1 MIKMNI
7 PVIFQFLKDLSA
19 NNNREWFNEHKAEY
33 ETARAEFDNFLAT
46 VIARISLFDE
56 TIRGIQ
62 PKDCTYRIYRDT
74 RFSADKTPYK
84 IHFGGYINAKGKK
97 SDHCGYYVHLQP
109 DGSMLAGGSL
119 CLPPN
124 ILKAVRQS
132 IYDNIEEFVA
142 IVEDPEFKKYFPVIG
157 EDFLKTAPKGFLVV
171 LPGEII
177 EIPQDSGKSWLT
189 LFYSL
194 PREIAEKWK
203 PAYELPRCPYE
214 VLRTDKYDH
223 IVCDDMFKL
232 LVWDCYAWS
241 AWQFFQVKDRK
252 GNYRDIPGSW
262 NQYAGY
268 FPLWRLSYSI
278 IPYIRMKFEQN
289 GLGFQSLYNVPQGVE
304 VPWLTYQQF
313 GNLIGNVTDMIIT
326 EQNWQSMIDAIW
338 ENRTVEDYETT
349 SSTVKTDFMRKWH
362 HNRSGK
368 PISLDEMMENE
379 DGDIFEV
386 ADPRGEF
393 EQKIISEMQVE
404 SFSEQNITEKDREI
418 LKLRMEGYTEQEIA
432 DKVGYKTASAVHK
445 RIAKIAGAYEDYVT
459 AEYQKY
465 LDK

>member
-1 MIKMNI
+1 MDK
-7 PVIFQFLKDLSA
+7 
-19 NNNREWFNEHKAEY
+19 
-33 ETARAEFDNFLAT
+33 
-46 VIARISLFDE
+46 
-56 TIRGIQ
+56 
-62 PKDCTYRIYRDT
+62 PK
-74 RFSADKTPYK
+74 
-84 IHFGGYINAKGKK
+84 G
-97 SDHCGYYVHLQP
+97 L
-109 DGSMLAGGSL
+109 
-119 CLPPN
+119 
-124 ILKAVRQS
+124 
-132 IYDNIEEFVA
+132 
-142 IVEDPEFKKYFPVIG
+142 
-157 EDFLKTAPKGFLVV
+157 KGFLVV

-177 EIPQDSGKSWLT
+177 EILQDSDKSWLT

-194 PREIAEKWK
+194 PRELAEKWK

-214 VLRTDKYDH
+214 VLRTDKYDN

-232 LVWDCYAWS
+232 LVWDCYAWC

-252 GNYRDIPGSW
+252 GNYRDIPGNW

-289 GLGFQSLYNVPQGVE
+289 GLGFQNLYNIPQGVE

-313 GNLIGNVTDMIIT
+313 SNLVGNVTDMVIA
-326 EQNWQSMIDAIW
+326 EQNWQPMIDAIW

-393 EQKIISEMQVE
+393 EQEWLEAAHIKPFKYNGEDTIANGFAMRTDIHTLFVISAYLRLVWLNCLQGLDWTMVLLFHRELSFPTLQTETLSDGVGKITTVYNLEYRR
-404 SFSEQNITEKDREI
+404 NKDNVACIQKNRKRRH
-418 LKLRMEGYTEQEIA
+418 LYT
-432 DKVGYKTASAVHK
+432 GF
-445 RIAKIAGAYEDYVT
+445 
-459 AEYQKY
+459 
-465 LDK
+465 